1 MPSIAAPEVIR
12 PAFLWV
18 PPSAVGSLGDE
29 VAELAIS
36 LGQQVGPEERIALG
50 ALTPIKADG
59 MPAGLEAG
67 IVCGRRQIKSWALEM
82 CLIHDAFVTK
92 VHRCVWSAH
101 LTETSDDNFE
111 HVSDLIESYDWLR
124 KRVRRIYRGNGD
136 HRIMLANGGRI
147 EFKARESGKTGR
159 GRDVNR
165 LTLDEWLF
173 GTSAMLGAQVSMLG
187 AVKDRY
193 IRFGSSPGMLRS
205 EPLRMLRDRGRR
217 GGDPSLSWCEWTS
230 ERMVNGKRV
239 LPACQDPECTHV
251 ARTVTGCFLDDPR
264 VRREVNP
271 AYGRRL
277 SEEFVGQ
284 ERLAMPPAEYAR
296 ERCGVWEDPIGE
308 TGEILFPKW
317 AERRA
322 TLAGPAD
329 GDRVAFGADQSW
341 DRSTSWICAAWLGP
355 SGVRVQLVASGPGAS
370 WIKSW
375 LLLAPDQEKPRVE
388 RYATAAVAMQASG
401 APISTLHD
409 DLKATA
415 PEDFQEKVLKGMTA
429 AELARAC
436 GLVYDLIKDGG
447 IEIAPHAALDTA
459 ADGGVAKPM
468 GDSWVIDR
476 ARSQADASPLIALIA
491 AVASLL
497 WSVEQPAE
505 QPPNVW

>member
-101 LTETSDDNFE
+101 LTETSDDNFD
-111 HVSDLIESYDWLR
+111 HVSNLIESYDWLR

-239 LPACQDPECTHV
+239 LPACQDPECTHI

-277 SEEFVGQ
+277 SEEFVDQ

-296 ERCGVWEDPIGE
+296 ERCGVWEDPPVPDDVVD
-308 TGEILFPKW
+308 TGIEDFSASVTAAGGAAPY
-317 AERRA
+317 
-322 TLAGPAD
+322 TLGLEVSAD
-329 GDRVAFGADQSW
+329 SRSAAIAIYGGDVVEVVDYRLGRGIAWVPDRVAELREKWSATVCARRTGPAGQLAKRLPEDTTWITVTDQSAACMDLARRLNDQSIGHRDQPVLKIAANAALRKW
-341 DRSTSWICAAWLGP
+341 TGDVWRWSLSKSASDLGTDISPLLACAWAAFVGVSTVDRSTEDLLRSLGL
-355 SGVRVQLVASGPGAS
+355 S
-370 WIKSW
+370 
-375 LLLAPDQEKPRVE
+375 DEEVE
-388 RYATAAVAMQASG
+388 
-401 APISTLHD
+401 
-409 DLKATA
+409 
-415 PEDFQEKVLKGMTA
+415 
-429 AELARAC
+429 
-436 GLVYDLIKDGG
+436 
-447 IEIAPHAALDTA
+447 AAL
-459 ADGGVAKPM
+459 ADN
-468 GDSWVIDR
+468 DS
-476 ARSQADASPLIALIA
+476 
-491 AVASLL
+491 
-497 WSVEQPAE
+497 
-505 QPPNVW
+505 